1 MPKIVDHD
9 ERRALIVEALWRVI
23 ARDGAHE
30 VSVRHVAAEAGMP
43 KSSIGHYVGTM
54 PQLLG
59 LAVDQLVQSNIDYVL
74 SLDLLDLDADKAT
87 EVLFTLVPVSE
98 RRRHMSGVW
107 LLLVSQAGADA
118 EISDVLY
125 GLNVS
130 VSEGLH
136 DVLVGM
142 RQQGLV
148 DASRDIGV
156 EVRRLHA
163 LIDGLAI
170 QCLTD
175 PHLRSEADVRAIL
188 RHEVARLADPDP
200 VTQRTIA
207 ASGR

>member
-9 ERRALIVEALWRVI
+9 ERRKVIVEALWRVI

-59 LAVDQLVQSNIDYVL
+59 LAVDELLQSNTDYL
-74 SLDLLDLDADKAT
+74 MSLDVLDLDVDKAT
-87 EVLFTLVPVSE
+87 EVLYTLVPVSE

-107 LLLVSQAGADA
+107 LLLVSQAGADS
-118 EISDVLY
+118 EIADVLHR
-125 GLNVS
+125 LNIS

-136 DVLVGM
+136 DVLAGM

-148 DASRDIGV
+148 DPGRDIAV

-163 LIDGLAI
+163 LIDGLAL
-170 QCLTD
+170 QCMTD
-175 PHLRSEADVRAIL
+175 PALRGESDVRAIL
-188 RHEVARLADPDP
+188 RDEIVRLAAP
-200 VTQRTIA
+200 VS
-207 ASGR
+207 ASVG